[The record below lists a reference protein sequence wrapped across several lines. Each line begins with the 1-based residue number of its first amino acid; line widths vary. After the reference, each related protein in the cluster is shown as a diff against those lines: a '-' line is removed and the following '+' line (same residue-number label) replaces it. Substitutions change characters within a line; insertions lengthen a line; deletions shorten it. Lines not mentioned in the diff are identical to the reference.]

1 MTDRLP
7 ERVYPIVSSP
17 NNFKLATTPK
27 FAALGIAVT
36 FTDVGVGNAHQL
48 EFTKKL
54 TKTVIALD
62 GIVQQPITFTPINHT
77 LSTTPSML
85 RMELLLVFQHSI

>member
-1 MTDRLP
+1 MGIGQTANYLGIVTDRLP

-36 FTDVGVGNAHQL
+36 FTDVGVGNA
-48 EFTKKL
+48 
-54 TKTVIALD
+54 
-62 GIVQQPITFTPINHT
+62 
-77 LSTTPSML
+77 
-85 RMELLLVFQHSI
+85 